1 MPALT
6 LAELQAHLGGVIHGN
21 PETSLSGVASL
32 PHAQSHQLSFVLSAK
47 YMAQALSSQAGALI
61 VPDRPDFAAR
71 ISDLTQPCLAL
82 TNPHAAFARAI
93 GVLQPEPQLAPDFDA
108 SAVIADDALIG
119 DQVRIGPGVVIGAGA
134 VIGARCQIGPLSVI
148 GPGAVLGDDCILHA
162 RVVVQHG
169 CCLGHRVIL
178 HPGAVI
184 GADGFGLAWEKNK
197 DHNEDAGRWLK
208 VPQAGRA
215 ILEDDV
221 EIGANTCIDR
231 GALDDTVIEA
241 GAKLDNL
248 IQIAHNCRIG
258 RHTAIA
264 ACVGIAGS
272 TTIGA
277 YCQIG
282 GAAMI
287 IGHLTIC
294 DQVTVSA
301 GTFVAKDI
309 RQPGVYTSVQPLMKH
324 DDWKHN
330 AVHLR
335 HLDTLVQRIKSLEE
349 KLKED

>member
-6 LAELQAHLGGVIHGN
+6 LAELQSRLGGSIRGDG
-21 PETSLSGVASL
+21 ETRLEGVASL
-32 PHAQSHQLSFVLSAK
+32 EHALPHQLGFLLSGK
-47 YMAQALSSQAGALI
+47 YLSLARSSHAGALI
-61 VPDRPDFAAR
+61 VPEALDH
-71 ISDLTQPCLAL
+71 DLPQPCLAL
-82 TNPHAAFARAI
+82 PNPHAGFARA
-93 GVLQPEPQLAPDFDA
+93 VALLQPDPPVAEGIHPGASVATDA
-108 SAVIADDALIG
+108 E
-119 DQVRIGPGVVIGAGA
+119 IGPDVHIGAGTVIGAGA
-134 VIGARCQIGPLSVI
+134 RIGAGCRIGALSVI
-148 GPGAVLGDDCILHA
+148 GPDAELGENCLLHA
-162 RVVVQHG
+162 RVVIQHG
-169 CCLGHRVIL
+169 CILGKRVIL

-184 GADGFGLAWEKNK
+184 GADGFGLAWQDE
-197 DHNEDAGRWLK
+197 GWLK
-208 VPQAGRA
+208 VPQAGRV

-272 TTIGA
+272 TRIGA
-277 YCQIG
+277 HCQIG

-287 IGHLTIC
+287 IGHLDIC
-294 DQVTVSA
+294 DRVTVSA

-309 RQPGVYTSVQPLMKH
+309 REPGVYTSVQPLMKH

-330 AVHLR
+330 AAHLR
-335 HLDTLVQRIKSLEE
+335 RLDALVQRVKSLEE
-349 KLKED
+349 KLKEN